1 MTLSAA
7 FSAGAAMAML
17 FVAFV
22 VGALLVIATVT
33 VPVVAVMAAVF
44 WAHQKLCVRHQKE
57 ANEYAEQINHI
68 EEVVPLY
75 VLGSKI

>member
-7 FSAGAAMAML
+7 FSAGAAFAML

-22 VGALLVIATVT
+22 AGAILVIATVT

-44 WAHQKLCVRHQKE
+44 WAHQKLCVRHRK
-57 ANEYAEQINHI
+57 
-68 EEVVPLY
+68 
-75 VLGSKI
+75 GSK